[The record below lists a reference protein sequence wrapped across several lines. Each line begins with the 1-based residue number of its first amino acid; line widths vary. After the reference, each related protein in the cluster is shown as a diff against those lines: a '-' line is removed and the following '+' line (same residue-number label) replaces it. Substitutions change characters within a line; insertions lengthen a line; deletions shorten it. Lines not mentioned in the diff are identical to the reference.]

1 MQRRCASE
9 TAALAGAP
17 ARGDGVDVLQVPG
30 GPVASTVHAGAYD
43 ELPLAYGAVLTWCHE
58 RGHRPA
64 GPIRETY
71 LAAQAAAPVTRVS
84 VPLA

>member
-1 MQRRCASE
+1 V
-9 TAALAGAP
+9 LA
-17 ARGDGVDVLQVPG
+17 
-30 GPVASTVHAGAYD
+30 
-43 ELPLAYGAVLTWCHE
+43 WCHE

-71 LAAQAAAPVTRVS
+71 LSQPGPAPVTRVS